1 MGPLATQVLADQGAD
16 VVMIEAAEGDTNRSM
31 GPGPH
36 PELSGISLNLLR
48 NKRSVSIDLK
58 DPAHRDLLDSLITKA
73 DVLVATMRPA
83 VLQRL
88 DLDYDSVCR
97 LRPDIVYCQ
106 AQGWPLGTPLQ
117 DAPAYDDIVQ
127 AAVGVGEMMQRV
139 SGEPRLLPTIFA
151 DKVCG
156 LVIAQAVTAALFHRA
171 RTGQGQHVEV
181 PMTQAMTAFMLS
193 EHGAGAIAEPPI
205 SAANQPATGYSR
217 IMSTHRKP
225 QRTADGHVQLLPYS
239 PEQFAR
245 LFADNGESALA
256 HDPRLSSL
264 AAVIKHADELY
275 KELARIA
282 IRRTTQEWL
291 DYCSSVGIPAVALAS
306 LQDLVDGLE
315 LSQHPVAGS
324 YRTLP
329 MTANFS
335 ATPSQVRRPAPLI
348 GEHNTEAW
356 AGQIWT

>member
-193 EHGAGAIAEPPI
+193 EHGAVAIAEPPI

-245 LFADNGESALA
+245 LFADSGESALA
-256 HDPRLSSL
+256 NDPRLSSL
-264 AAVIKHADELY
+264 ATVIKHADELY
-275 KELARIA
+275 EELARVA
-282 IRRTTQEWL
+282 LKRTTQEWL
-291 DYCSSVGIPAVALAS
+291 DYCADVGIPAVALAT
-306 LQDLVDGLE
+306 LQDLVDDLE